1 VIPPDNGLLQVV
13 GNFGEMLAAA
23 AGRRAP
29 AVAYVGCGGS
39 QQVVPAALL
48 GGSVNV
54 KTLAFPTEV
63 PDVRSP
69 LG

>member
-39 QQVVPAALL
+39 QPLIPTALYIVAA
-48 GGSVNV
+48 
-54 KTLAFPTEV
+54 
-63 PDVRSP
+63 
-69 LG
+69 